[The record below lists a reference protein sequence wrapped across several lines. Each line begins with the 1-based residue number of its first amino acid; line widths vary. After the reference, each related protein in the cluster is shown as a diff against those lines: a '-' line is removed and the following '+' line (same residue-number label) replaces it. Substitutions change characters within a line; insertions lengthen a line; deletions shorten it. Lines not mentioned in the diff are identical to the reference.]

1 MCGIAGFILTRRVP
15 DAESQL
21 RAMADS
27 IRHRGPD
34 GEGLF
39 LDGTG
44 DGTSLVGLAHR
55 RLAIIDL
62 ATGTQ
67 PMVHQSAG
75 VTLIYNGEIYNFD
88 LLRLELE
95 ALGHRFRTK
104 SDTEVLLNAYVE
116 WGPQC
121 VARLRGMFA
130 FALWD
135 HPRGRL
141 MLARDQF
148 GKKPLYIH
156 ESRERLLFGSEI
168 KALLAFGDL
177 HPALDR
183 SSVADYLFYRYVPA
197 PHTLFVGIRKLM
209 PGSYALWEQGRLTER
224 SYYTP
229 PYGLSPSDDRQID
242 DPLYAFAQELD
253 TAVKIRMVSDVPYG
267 AFLSG
272 GLDSSAI
279 VALMSRHSAKPINTF
294 SIGFREAR
302 YSELDYARMVAQQF
316 RTHHTELLVS
326 AEDLMQHL
334 PKLIDHGDAP
344 VGEASNIPIYLLSRE
359 AAKSVKMVLTGEG
372 SDELLGGYP
381 KHSAERF
388 VALYQGLV
396 PAFVHR
402 AVVEPL
408 INLLPYKYRR
418 LKIMMA
424 TIGLRDPHERMP
436 RWMGAMSLDERN
448 RLLGA
453 GVLQRA
459 PDPRPFLWS
468 SQRSALQRVL
478 YFDQTSWLPDNLLE
492 RGDRITMAASIEA
505 RMPFM
510 DTELAALAARL
521 PDSWRIKGLTQK
533 YILRRMM
540 AEVLPKAILSRP
552 KVGFRVPINEWF
564 RGPMRSFVR
573 DHVMGPASLARQ
585 LFNGREVERVLNE
598 HECGRQNHE
607 KLIWTLV
614 NLELFQKRFRL
625 A

>member
-1 MCGIAGFILTRRVP
+1 MCGIAGFILTRRLP
-15 DAESQL
+15 DAEHRL

-39 LDGTG
+39 LDGFA
-44 DGTSLVGLAHR
+44 DGISQVGLAHR

-75 VTLIYNGEIYNFD
+75 VTLVYNGEIYNFD
-88 LLRLELE
+88 LLRRELE
-95 ALGHRFRTK
+95 ARGHRFRTK

-116 WGPQC
+116 WGPDC
-121 VARLRGMFA
+121 VSRLRGMFA
-130 FALWD
+130 FAIWD
-135 HPRGRL
+135 HPRSRL
-141 MLARDQF
+141 LLARDQF

-156 ESRERLLFGSEI
+156 EGRDRLLFGSEI
-168 KALLAFGDL
+168 KALLAFGDMR
-177 HPALDR
+177 PALDR
-183 SSVADYLFYRYVPA
+183 PSVADYLFYRYVPA
-197 PHTLFVGIRKLM
+197 PHTLFAGIRKLM
-209 PGSYALWEQGRLTER
+209 PGSYALWEHGRLIER
-224 SYYTP
+224 SFYTP
-229 PYGLSPSDDRQID
+229 PYGLSPSSDAPVD
-242 DPLYAFAQELD
+242 DPLRSFAEELD
-253 TAVKIRMVSDVPYG
+253 TAVRIRMVSDVPYG

-279 VALMSRHSAKPINTF
+279 VALMSRHSTQPINTF
-294 SIGFREAR
+294 SIGFREAG
-302 YSELDYARMVAQQF
+302 YSELDYARLVARQF
-316 RTHHTELLVS
+316 ATRHTELLVS
-326 AEDLMQHL
+326 ADDLMQHL
-334 PKLIDHGDAP
+334 PKLIEHGDAP
-344 VGEASNIPIYLLSRE
+344 VAEASNIPIYLLSRE

-388 VALYQGLV
+388 TALYQALV
-396 PAFVHR
+396 PVCLHR

-408 INLLPYKYRR
+408 VNLLPYRYRR
-418 LKIMMA
+418 LKILMA
-424 TIGLRDPHERMP
+424 AIGLRDPRERMP
-436 RWMGAMSLDERN
+436 RWMGAMSLAERN
-448 RLLGA
+448 RLVGA
-453 GVLQRA
+453 RVVQRA

-468 SQRSALQRVL
+468 PQRSTLEHML

-521 PDSWRIKGLTQK
+521 PDSWRIRGFTQK

-540 AEVLPKAILSRP
+540 AEVLPKSILDRP

-573 DHVMGPASLARQ
+573 DHVMGPASLARE
-585 LFNGREVERVLNE
+585 LFNGREVERVLGE
-598 HECGRQNHE
+598 HESGRQNHE

-614 NLELFQKRFRL
+614 NLELFQKRYHL